1 MGYLQSKRRAN
12 FFNEWL
18 ERNMP
23 SDPESSGK
31 DLHNLSLI
39 SFGSFMASFPVMYLV
54 CSHFFKSFDITRTIL
69 IQVSHIHSLPV
80 WKFSEQVT
88 LFFRLKADSQLCEL
102 FPGRSDHFDSI
113 WFILISIKLDR
124 VVCQED
130 YVKIKPL
137 SKNLWVIWLIPTL
150 PHFSTLKEGAA
161 SPDKDDDDEKLG
173 SSASSPLPE

>member
-54 CSHFFKSFDITRTIL
+54 CSHFFKSFGITRTIL
-69 IQVSHIHSLPV
+69 IQVSHIHSLQV

-88 LFFRLKADSQLCEL
+88 FFFVWKLIPSYVSYFQAGLITLILSGLFWSQSNWIGLCAKKIMSKSNPSQKIFESYGWFLLCPTSARLKREL
-102 FPGRSDHFDSI
+102 LHR
-113 WFILISIKLDR
+113 IKMMMM
-124 VVCQED
+124 
-130 YVKIKPL
+130 
-137 SKNLWVIWLIPTL
+137 KN
-150 PHFSTLKEGAA
+150 
-161 SPDKDDDDEKLG
+161 
-173 SSASSPLPE
+173 